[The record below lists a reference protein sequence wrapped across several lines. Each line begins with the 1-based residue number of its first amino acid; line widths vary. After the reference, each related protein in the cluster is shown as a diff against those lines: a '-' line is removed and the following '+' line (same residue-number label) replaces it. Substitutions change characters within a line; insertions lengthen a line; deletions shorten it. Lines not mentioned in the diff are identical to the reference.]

1 MNYCRKIISR
11 LILCLMVLCLSL
23 PVRALAANAPD
34 LSRKCDLTIHYQ
46 YDTCPLTGAEFALWQ
61 VGELSGE
68 GTLTLTGA
76 YAHYPVDLN
85 GLTAAQ
91 LNDAAATLY
100 SYIGLDSLPPE
111 HTVTT
116 GADGTVILADI
127 PCGVYLMYTTPVE
140 DEAGLVRYVSQPQLV
155 ILPHNTG
162 SGWDYAITVNPK
174 CSVEPAEEVVELK
187 VIKVWNDNGSQSRP
201 ASVTIHLLADGE
213 LYDTVVLSAENDWR
227 HVWSGLKAG
236 RVWSVAEDVPED
248 YTVSITVEGTTFVVT
263 NKADVP
269 PPPPPNIPQTG
280 LTWWP
285 VPVLAFAGLVLIVV
299 GILVRKRN

>member
-100 SYIGLDSLPPE
+100 SYISLDSLPPQY
-111 HTVTT
+111 TVAT
-116 GADGTVILADI
+116 GEDGTVMLADI
-127 PCGVYLMYTTPVE
+127 PWGVYLMYTPPIE
-140 DEAGLVRYVSQPQLV
+140 DEEARLRYVTQPQLV

-162 SGWDYAITVNPK
+162 SGWDYAITVLPK
-174 CSVEPAEEVVELK
+174 CSPEPIEEVVELK
-187 VIKVWNDNGSQSRP
+187 VLKVWEDNNNPNRP
-201 ASVTIHLLADGE
+201 TSVVVHLLCDGAV
-213 LYDTVVLSAENDWR
+213 YDTVTLSPENDWR
-227 HVWSGLKAG
+227 HSWEKLSAG
-236 RVWSVAEDVPED
+236 RVWSVAEEVPED
-248 YTVSITVEGTTFVVT
+248 YSVSITVEGNTFVVT
-263 NKADVP
+263 NTGDQPPTP
-269 PPPPPNIPQTG
+269 PPDIPQTG

-285 VPVLAFAGLVLIVV
+285 VPVLAFAGLVLIAA
-299 GILVRKRN
+299 GILVGRRR